1 MRGQRSRRR
10 KFQSTR
16 RVSMGVAI
24 IGAVLVLATL
34 IDDMRFLMA
43 MSEIEAKVPEVNEVA
58 SDAIPTETVV
68 PTEQSES
75 FALEPELEVGTEPS
89 ALAQMMSAEYYE
101 NLDDTL
107 GRVVL
112 VDISEQLVWA
122 FEQGEVV
129 LESSTVTGLKDH
141 YDTQLG
147 VYSVILKRQNY
158 TMRGSYG
165 RVKVNY
171 WMRFNDAYAQGLHD
185 ATWRNEETFG
195 GDTYVRNGSHGCVNL
210 PVEFTAKLYDFV
222 EVGTPVIVQE

>member
-1 MRGQRSRRR
+1 
-10 KFQSTR
+10 
-16 RVSMGVAI
+16 MGVAI

-58 SDAIPTETVV
+58 SDAIPTETAV
-68 PTEQSES
+68 PTAQSES

-112 VDISEQLVWA
+112 VDISEQQAWA

-129 LESSTVTGLKDH
+129 LEGATVTGLKDR

-147 VYSVILKRQNY
+147 VYHVILKRQNH

-171 WMRFNDAYAQGLHD
+171 WMRFNDTYAQGLHD
-185 ATWRNEETFG
+185 ATWRDEETFG

-210 PVEFTAKLYDFV
+210 PVEFTAQLYDFV